1 MVTKIIRFDENG
13 FKVKP
18 YASTKDAYGD
28 NAYYY
33 TGTFIDYEIDES
45 WLEKSNV
52 VLNDSKEILTEPQTN
67 DTKWNGC
74 FVFIETFNS
83 KEILE
88 TLFFKSDAPMFCGEI
103 TDDEMIVW
111 AKNWNYR
118 REILIRELRY
128 FKVYSEGT
136 FNNSEYFY
144 GDTAWVKMTL
154 NTFKKRM
161 KLAAT
166 HFSCSIN
173 ELPEELLECYFLEHQ
188 VNELQNIQ
196 TSRFDHVGE
205 KSVKETKL
213 ISYIKKM
220 LRL

>member
-18 YASTKDAYGD
+18 YASTKDVYGD

-52 VLNDSKEILTEPQTN
+52 VLNDSKELLIEPQTN

-111 AKNWNYR
+111 AKNWNFK

-128 FKVYSEGT
+128 SVVYPQGT
-136 FNNSEYFY
+136 INKNEYFY
-144 GDTAWVKMTL
+144 GDTAWVKMSL

-161 KLAAT
+161 RLAAK
-166 HFSCSIN
+166 HFSCPIN
-173 ELPEELLECYFLEHQ
+173 QLPEELLECYFMEHQ
-188 VNELQNIQ
+188 VKQLQSIKISQ
-196 TSRFDHVGE
+196 YDHISE
-205 KSVKETKL
+205 KYVKENKL
-213 ISYIKKM
+213 INYFKK
-220 LRL
+220 LFRP